1 MDTYRTTIYIIVI
14 NLICLYFSAQVL
26 ADQRFEKLQQYSDD
40 NIDRASLTS
49 LYQHSTDHLW
59 LENQQLKVQAYDA
72 LAFIASSSHHGLNP
86 SDYHY
91 ELLQQVDPAISKTDA
106 QRFDLLLTDGLL
118 KLIHDIAVGRLN
130 PAVVDPKWSIPRA
143 SFDAA
148 EFLQFALRVDYFK
161 ACLNALIPAS
171 NQYYQIKAAARR
183 YQTYIDRGGWS
194 EIPESPVLRAGDFH
208 LTIPAIRERL
218 AFEDNRL
225 VSITSDQ
232 SSYFDENLQQA
243 VKHFQRRYSL
253 KVDGIIGPATRRAM
267 NVSAAERLQQIK
279 INLERI
285 RWLPD
290 DLGERYIM
298 VNLANYRLTAIDNN
312 QTRLD
317 MRVIVGKKKR
327 PTPSFAS
334 KITHVVL
341 NPRWYV
347 PHKLA
352 RLDLLPKQQSDPDYF
367 DDYSFRVFNK
377 ENGKRTTEVDAH
389 SIDWQSLTRQHF
401 PYSLVQDPG
410 KKNAL
415 GRLKFIVPNP
425 WSIYLHDTPA
435 KSLFDK
441 TSRNFSSGCIRV
453 EDPLALAK
461 FSLAGNNKHQALL
474 DYISSNKS
482 YSTKLEQPLSVYTVY
497 STVWCDGNE
506 LIFSPDSYKRD
517 QKMVKYL

>member
-1 MDTYRTTIYIIVI
+1 MGNYRTTIYIIVI
-14 NLICLYFSAQVL
+14 NLIGLCFSAQ
-26 ADQRFEKLQQYSDD
+26 AWAYHRFEKSQQHSGD
-40 NIDRASLTS
+40 NIDRTS
-49 LYQHSTDHLW
+49 LSNLDLHTSDHLW
-59 LENQQLKVQAYDA
+59 LENQQLKDQAYDA
-72 LAFIASSSHHGLNP
+72 LVFIASSSHHGLNP
-86 SDYHY
+86 NDYHY
-91 ELLQQVDPAISKTDA
+91 DLLQQVDPTISKTDA

-143 SFDAA
+143 AFDAA
-148 EFLQFALRVDYFK
+148 EFLQFALQGDSFK
-161 ACLNALIPAS
+161 ACLNALIPTS
-171 NQYYQIKAAARR
+171 DQYHQIKAAAKRFQA
-183 YQTYIDRGGWS
+183 YVDRGGWP
-194 EIPESPVLRAGDFH
+194 EIPQSPVLRAGDFH
-208 LTIPAIRERL
+208 QTIPAIRERL

-352 RLDLLPKQQSDPDYF
+352 RLDLLPKQQSNPAYF
-367 DDYSFRVFNK
+367 DDYNFRVFNK
-377 ENGKRTTEVDAH
+377 EKGKRATEVDAH
-389 SIDWQSLTRQHF
+389 SIDWHSLSRHHF

-461 FSLAGNNKHQALL
+461 FSLAGNNRHQTLL

-497 STVWCDGNE
+497 STVWCNGNE

-517 QKMVKYL
+517 QKMINYL

>member
-1 MDTYRTTIYIIVI
+1 MDTYRATIYIIVI
-14 NLICLYFSAQVL
+14 NLICLCFSAQ
-26 ADQRFEKLQQYSDD
+26 AWAYHRFEKSQQYSDD
-40 NIDRASLTS
+40 NIDSASLSS
-49 LYQHSTDHLW
+49 LDFHSSDYLW
-59 LENQQLKVQAYDA
+59 LDNKQLKDQAYDA
-72 LAFIASSSHHGLNP
+72 LAFIASSSHHGLKPN
-86 SDYHY
+86 DYHY
-91 ELLQQVDPAISKTDA
+91 DILQQVDPTISKTDA

-118 KLIHDIAVGRLN
+118 KLIHDLAVGRLN

-143 SFDAA
+143 AFDAA
-148 EFLQFALRVDYFK
+148 EFLQFALQGDSFK
-161 ACLNALIPAS
+161 SCLNALIPTS
-171 NQYYQIKAAARR
+171 NQYHQIKAAAKRFQA
-183 YQTYIDRGGWS
+183 YADRGGWP
-194 EIPESPVLRAGDFH
+194 EIPASPVLRVGDFH
-208 LTIPAIRERL
+208 QTIPAIRERL

-232 SSYFDENLQQA
+232 SSHFDENLQQA

-290 DLGERYIM
+290 DLGQRYIM

-312 QTRLD
+312 QTKLD

-334 KITHVVL
+334 EITHVVL

-352 RLDLLPKQQSDPDYF
+352 RLDLLPKQQSNPDYF
-367 DDYSFRVFNK
+367 DDYNFRVFNK
-377 ENGKRTTEVDAH
+377 EKGKRTTEVDAH
-389 SIDWQSLTRQHF
+389 SIDWQSLSRHHF

-425 WSIYLHDTPA
+425 WSIYLHDTPS

-497 STVWCDGNE
+497 STVWCNGNE

-517 QKMVKYL
+517 QKMTKYL